1 MQLGLC
7 KQVVWQFCL
16 QFFIFSALIQ
26 AAPASLPFERS
37 EQREPCRH
45 FNRLKMPLFGDTHV
59 HTKYSLDASTQ
70 DTRTTPLQAYEFA
83 RGKRIGLQPWTEAGE
98 ATRSLK
104 LNRPL
109 DFAVV
114 TDHAELFGE
123 VSICSSPGMAGYDA
137 WQCQVYRRWPRA
149 AFFLFNTKS
158 SSGSGRLGMCGDE
171 GELCRAA
178 GAGPWREMRNA
189 AEQSYD
195 RSETCD
201 FTSLIGYEWTG
212 ASENLANLHRNV
224 IFRNDKVPALPY
236 SFVDEPTARGLW
248 RSLEQTCLDAGTG
261 CDALIIPH
269 NSNLSDG
276 YMFSLTDADGVT
288 LTDADLA
295 TRSRLERLVEVMQH
309 KGSSECFYG
318 PGQLEDEL
326 CAFEQLPY
334 DKFSGKF
341 MSLTRSAPQSD
352 DGFLRD
358 VLNEGLLLER
368 QRGSNPYR
376 LGFIAS
382 TDTHLGAPGAVS
394 EIQFPGHGGAGQPAS
409 ADARPGFPDD
419 LEFNPGG
426 LAVVWAEENSRDAIF
441 EAMKNKE
448 TYGTSGPRM
457 SVRFFG
463 GWDIDRNLCEASNFV
478 EQSYRDGVAMGG
490 QLPDQPSPTS
500 DPRFVLSALMDPGTI
515 ATPGTPLQR
524 MQIIKGW
531 IDSAGE
537 KRQRVYEVAGNAAN
551 GASVDLLNCKRH
563 GDGYKRLCRVWSDPE
578 FKADQQAYYYARVVE
593 NPSCRWSQ
601 QVCVANKVNCSNPG
615 TIAEGLER
623 CCSEEHKPLV
633 QERAWTSPIWYS
645 PKPALGQDS
654 AGQGVI
660 GRNAE

>member
-1 MQLGLC
+1 MQIGFRKLVFWQYC
-7 KQVVWQFCL
+7 VQVFLLSV
-16 QFFIFSALIQ
+16 AVE
-26 AAPASLPFERS
+26 AAPVSLPFERT
-37 EQREPCRH
+37 ETREPCRH
-45 FNRLKMPLFGDTHV
+45 FNRLKVPLFGDTHV

-83 RGKRIGLQPWTEAGE
+83 RGKQIGLQPWTEAGE
-98 ATRSLK
+98 PTRSLK
-104 LNRPL
+104 LKRPL

-123 VSICSSPGMAGYDA
+123 VSICNSPGMEGYGA
-137 WQCQVYRRWPRA
+137 WQCRLYRRWPRA
-149 AFFLFNTKS
+149 AFFLFNSKA
-158 SSGSGRLGMCGDE
+158 SSGTGRLGMCGDQ
-171 GELCRAA
+171 GELCQAA
-178 GAGPWREMRNA
+178 GAGPWREMRDA
-189 AEQSYD
+189 AEQTYD
-195 RSETCD
+195 RSAACD

-224 IFRNDKVPALPY
+224 IFRNDRVPALPY
-236 SFVDEPTARGLW
+236 SFVDNPTARGLW
-248 RSLEQTCLDAGTG
+248 NELEQSCLDAGTG

-295 TRSRLERLVEVMQH
+295 KRSRLERLVEVMQH

-318 PGQLEDEL
+318 PGQMEDEL

-341 MSLTRSAPQSD
+341 MSLTLSAPQSD

-368 QRGSNPYR
+368 ERGANPYQF
-376 LGFIAS
+376 GFIAS
-382 TDTHLGAPGAVS
+382 TDTHLGASGAVS
-394 EIQFPGHGGAGQPAS
+394 ETNFPGHGGAGEPAS
-409 ADARPGFPDD
+409 ADSGLGFPDD

-463 GWDIDRNLCEASNFV
+463 GWDLDRNLCEAPNFV
-478 EQSYRDGVAMGG
+478 EQSYRDGVPMGG
-490 QLPDQPSPTS
+490 HLPSPPSPDS

-515 ATPGTPLQR
+515 NSPGTPLQR

-531 IDSAGE
+531 VDGAGE
-537 KRQRVYEVAGNAAN
+537 KHQRVYEVAGNADN
-551 GASVDLLNCKRH
+551 GAEVDLLSCKQR
-563 GDGYKRLCRVWSDPE
+563 GDGYQRLCRVWSDPE
-578 FKADQQAYYYARVVE
+578 FEADQQAYYYARVVE

-601 QVCVANKVNCSNPG
+601 QVCVTNKVNCSNPG
-615 TIAEGLER
+615 TIPYGLER
-623 CCSEEHKPLV
+623 CCSDDHRPVV

-645 PKPALGQDS
+645 PEAADGEDIAAQS
-654 AGQGVI
+654 A
-660 GRNAE
+660 E

>member
-1 MQLGLC
+1 VEN
-7 KQVVWQFCL
+7 VVKIAVNKHGFWC
-16 QFFIFSALIQ
+16 FFLHLMAFSVAIE
-26 AAPASLPFERS
+26 AAPATLPFERT

-45 FNRLKMPLFGDTHV
+45 FNHLKMPLFGDTHV

-83 RGKRIGLQPWTEAGE
+83 RGKRIGLQPWTESGE
-98 ATRSLK
+98 PTRSLK

-123 VSICSSPGMAGYDA
+123 VSICHSPGMEAYGS
-137 WQCQVYRRWPRA
+137 WQCRLYRRWPRA
-149 AFFLFNTKS
+149 AFFVFNSKA
-158 SSGSGRLGMCGDE
+158 SSGTGRLGFCGDN
-171 GELCRAA
+171 GELCRSA
-178 GAGPWREMRNA
+178 GAGPWREMRSA
-189 AEQSYD
+189 AEQTYD
-195 RSETCD
+195 RSENCD
-201 FTSLIGYEWTG
+201 FTALIGYEWTG

-224 IFRNDKVPALPY
+224 VFRNEKVPALPY
-236 SFVDEPTARGLW
+236 SFVDDPSARGLW
-248 RSLEQTCLDAGTG
+248 NSLEQTCLDAGTG

-276 YMFSLTDADGVT
+276 YMFSLKDADGVAF
-288 LTDADLA
+288 TDADLA
-295 TRSRLERLVEVMQH
+295 RRSRLERLVEVMQH

-318 PGQLEDEL
+318 PGQMEDEL

-341 MSLTRSAPQSD
+341 MSLTRSAPQKG

-368 QRGSNPYR
+368 ERGLNPYQ

-394 EIQFPGHGGAGQPAS
+394 EIDFPGHGGAGEPAS
-409 ADARPGFPDD
+409 IDAKLGFPDD

-441 EAMKNKE
+441 SGLKNKE

-463 GWDIDRNLCEASNFV
+463 GWNLDRKLCEEPDFV
-478 EQSYRDGVAMGG
+478 EQAYRDGVPMGG
-490 QLPDQPSPTS
+490 QLPVPPVADG
-500 DPRFVLSALMDPGTI
+500 DPRFLLSALMDPGTVEE
-515 ATPGTPLQR
+515 PGTPLQR

-531 IDSAGE
+531 VDNAGA
-537 KRQRVYEVAGNAAN
+537 KHQRVYNVGGNAEN
-551 GASVDLLNCKRH
+551 GASVNLLNCKRS
-563 GDGYKRLCRVWSDPE
+563 GDGYKRLCRVWRDPE
-578 FKADQQAYYYARVVE
+578 FKTDEQAYYYARIVE

-615 TIAEGLER
+615 TIVEGLER
-623 CCSEEHKPLV
+623 CCSDEHKPVV

-645 PKPALGQDS
+645 PKAAAIEPDLKGS
-654 AGQGVI
+654 
-660 GRNAE
+660 E